1 MNTGNEKDTQLQR
14 SMKSRHLFMLSL
26 GGVIGTGLFLNAG
39 FTINQAGPGGAVL
52 AYIVGGILLYLVMTC
67 LGELSVKMPVTGS
80 FQTYATKYIGPAS
93 GFTLGWMYWLG
104 SATTAGVEFTAAG
117 MVMQRWFPDTQ
128 TWIWCAVFI
137 VLLFIFNALTTKGF
151 AETEY
156 WFAGIKV
163 LAVLIFIVVGVG
175 AIFGFV
181 SMEGRPTPFLSN
193 FTADG
198 GLFPFGIAIVFVT
211 MMNVVFSYQGS
222 ELIGIAAGETENP
235 QKNIPRAI
243 RNIVFRILMFYVA
256 SVIILS
262 ALFPSSELGL
272 LESPFVTVFDAVGIP
287 FAADIMNFVIL
298 TALLS
303 VGNSCLYAA
312 TRLLWALSHS
322 GMAHPVF
329 GKLTKRKVPLNA
341 LLATLA
347 FSLLSLLTSVL
358 AADTVYVLLMSVS
371 GIAVTFTWMGI
382 ALSQFNFRRQYLRE
396 GGKVEDLQF
405 VAPFYPVMPILCLA
419 LCTFILLFPIFDATQ
434 RFGLYYGI
442 GMLGVFYLYYY
453 LRYSRKKA
461 QHPDVPTQG

>member
-1 MNTGNEKDTQLQR
+1 MNAGNDKDKQLQR

-39 FTINQAGPGGAVL
+39 YTINQAGPGGALV
-52 AYIVGGILLYLVMTC
+52 AFVVGGILLYLVMTC

-117 MVMQRWFPDTQ
+117 MVMQRWFPDTPI
-128 TWIWCAVFI
+128 WIWCALFI
-137 VLLFIFNALTTKGF
+137 LLLFTFNALTTKGF

-163 LAVLIFIVVGVG
+163 LAVLIFIIVGLG
-175 AIFGFV
+175 AIFGIV
-181 SMEGRPTPFLSN
+181 SMEGREAPFFSN
-193 FTADG
+193 FSADG
-198 GLFPFGIAIVFVT
+198 GLFPFGFAIVFVT

-235 QKNIPRAI
+235 HKNIPRAI
-243 RNIVFRILMFYVA
+243 RNVVFRILVFYVA
-256 SVIILS
+256 SVMILS

-272 LESPFVTVFDAVGIP
+272 LESPFVTVFDSVGIP

-322 GMAHPVF
+322 GMAHPAF
-329 GKLTKRKVPLNA
+329 GKLTKRSVPLNS

-347 FSLLSLLTSVL
+347 FSLLSLLTSVI

-382 ALSQFNFRRQYLRE
+382 ALSQFNFRRKYLQE
-396 GGKVEDLQF
+396 GGKLEDLQF
-405 VAPFYPVMPILCLA
+405 VAPFYPVMPLLCLA
-419 LCTFILLFPIFDATQ
+419 LCTFILIFPAFDPTQ
-434 RFGLYYGI
+434 RVGLFYGI
-442 GMLGVFYLYYY
+442 GALALFYLYYY
-453 LRYSRKKA
+453 LRYGRNKKIK
-461 QHPDVPTQG
+461 PDIPTQG

>member
-1 MNTGNEKDTQLQR
+1 MSLGNEKDQQLQR

-39 FTINQAGPGGAVL
+39 YTINQAGPGGAIL
-52 AYIVGGILLYLVMTC
+52 AYIIGGVLLYLVMTC

-80 FQTYATKYIGPAS
+80 FQTYAAKYIGPAS

-117 MVMQRWFPDTQ
+117 MVMQRWFPDTPV
-128 TWIWCAVFI
+128 WIWCAVFI
-137 VLLFIFNALTTKGF
+137 VLLFSFNALTTKGF

-163 LAVLIFIVVGVG
+163 LAVIIFIIVGVG
-175 AIFGFV
+175 AIFGMV
-181 SMEGRPTPFLSN
+181 SMEGRPAPFFSN
-193 FTADG
+193 FSADG
-198 GLFPFGIAIVFVT
+198 GLFPFGISIVFVT

-243 RNIVFRILMFYVA
+243 RNVIFRILVFYVA
-256 SVIILS
+256 SVTILS

-322 GMAHPVF
+322 NMAHPVF
-329 GKLTKRKVPLNA
+329 GKLTKRSVPLNS
-341 LLATLA
+341 LLMTLA

-371 GIAVTFTWMGI
+371 GIAVTFCWMGI

-396 GGKVEDLQF
+396 GGKVEELQF
-405 VAPFYPVMPILCLA
+405 AAPFYPVMPLLCLG
-419 LCTFILLFPIFDATQ
+419 LCTFLMIYPIFDPTQ
-434 RFGLYYGI
+434 RFGLIYGI
-442 GMLGVFYLYYY
+442 GALVVFYLYYY
-453 LRYSRKKA
+453 LRYGRNKDK
-461 QHPDVPTQG
+461 HPNVPTQG

>member
-1 MNTGNEKDTQLQR
+1 MNLGNEQDKHLQR
-14 SMKSRHLFMLSL
+14 SMKRRHLFMLSL

-39 FTINQAGPGGAVL
+39 YTINQAGPGGAIL
-52 AYIVGGILLYLVMTC
+52 AYIIGGVLLYLVMTC

-117 MVMQRWFPDTQ
+117 MVMQRWFPDTPV
-128 TWIWCAVFI
+128 WIWCAVFI
-137 VLLFIFNALTTKGF
+137 VLLFCFNALTTKGF

-163 LAVLIFIVVGVG
+163 LAVIFFIIVGVG
-175 AIFGFV
+175 AIFGIV
-181 SMEGRPTPFLSN
+181 SMEGKPAPFFSN
-193 FTADG
+193 FSADG
-198 GLFPFGIAIVFVT
+198 GLFPFGISIVFVT

-222 ELIGIAAGETENP
+222 ELIGIAAGEAENP

-243 RNIVFRILMFYVA
+243 RNIIFRILIFYVA
-256 SVIILS
+256 SVTILS
-262 ALFPSSELGL
+262 ALFPSSQLGL

-287 FAADIMNFVIL
+287 YAADIMNFVIL

-303 VGNSCLYAA
+303 VGNSCLYAS

-329 GKLTKRKVPLNA
+329 GKLTKRSVPLNS
-341 LLATLA
+341 LLMTLA

-371 GIAVTFTWMGI
+371 GIAITFCWMGI

-396 GGKVEDLQF
+396 GGKVGDLQF
-405 VAPFYPVMPILCLA
+405 AAPFYPAMPILCLA
-419 LCTFILLFPIFDATQ
+419 LCTFLMVYPIFDATQ
-434 RFGLYYGI
+434 RFGLFYGI
-442 GMLGVFYLYYY
+442 GALVVFYLYYY
-453 LRYSRKKA
+453 LRYGRHKDKRP
-461 QHPDVPTQG
+461 HVPTQG

>member
-1 MNTGNEKDTQLQR
+1 MDTGNERDTQLQR

-39 FTINQAGPGGAVL
+39 FTINQAGPGGALV

-80 FQTYATKYIGPAS
+80 FQAYASKYIGPAS

-117 MVMQRWFPDTQ
+117 MVMQRWFPDTPI
-128 TWIWCAVFI
+128 WIWCALFI
-137 VLLFIFNALTTKGF
+137 VLLFTFNALTTKGF

-163 LAVLIFIVVGVG
+163 LAVLIFIIIGLG
-175 AIFGFV
+175 AIFGIV
-181 SMEGRPTPFLSN
+181 SMEGRPAPFLSN
-193 FTADG
+193 FSADG

-222 ELIGIAAGETENP
+222 ELIGIAVGEAENP
-235 QKNIPRAI
+235 QKTIPRAI
-243 RNIVFRILMFYVA
+243 RNVVFRILVFYVA
-256 SVIILS
+256 SVTILS

-287 FAADIMNFVIL
+287 F
-298 TALLS
+298 
-303 VGNSCLYAA
+303 
-312 TRLLWALSHS
+312 
-322 GMAHPVF
+322 
-329 GKLTKRKVPLNA
+329 
-341 LLATLA
+341 
-347 FSLLSLLTSVL
+347 

-396 GGKVEDLQF
+396 GGKIEDLQF
-405 VAPFYPVMPILCLA
+405 VAPFYPVMPLLCLA
-419 LCTFILLFPIFDATQ
+419 LCTFILIFPAFDPTQ
-434 RFGLYYGI
+434 RIGLFYGI
-442 GMLGVFYLYYY
+442 GSLVLFYTFYYV
-453 LRYSRKKA
+453 RYGRKKA
-461 QHPDVPTQG
+461 HKPNFPTQG